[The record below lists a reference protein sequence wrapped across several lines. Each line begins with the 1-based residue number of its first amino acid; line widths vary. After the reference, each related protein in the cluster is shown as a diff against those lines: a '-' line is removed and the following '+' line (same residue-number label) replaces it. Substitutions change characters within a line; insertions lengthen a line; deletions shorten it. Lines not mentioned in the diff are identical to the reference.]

1 VGELNPK
8 LTIGFKWSQLHQRY
22 TWAMEILYT
31 ALLFL
36 ILLGVAY
43 CAKLLRALHTKISKN
58 FASISRELS
67 KLPLENK
74 KSSMIAYRQTEAF
87 IQLTNLLDFKAAIPA
102 TRSWAASPD
111 LLLTIS
117 EIIKK
122 AKPGLVVELGSGI
135 STLVAAKSGARK
147 IVSIDNSDSWGAKTV
162 ALLKEHK
169 VRGVDVRIAPLRPYA
184 NGSDWYDL
192 DAIKDLKK
200 IDLLIVDGPPGSKN
214 PEARYPALQQFK
226 DKLSSSAIIIIDDV
240 RRDGER
246 KLAEDFAK
254 ALPNH
259 ELTILD
265 HEKGTA
271 VISPR

>member
-1 VGELNPK
+1 
-8 LTIGFKWSQLHQRY
+8 
-22 TWAMEILYT
+22 MEILYS

-36 ILLGVAY
+36 ILLGVTY
-43 CAKLLRALHTKISKN
+43 CAKLLRSLHSKVSKTS
-58 FASISRELS
+58 AAITRDIQKLS
-67 KLPLENK
+67 VENK
-74 KSSMIAYRQTEAF
+74 KNSMIAYRQTEAF
-87 IQLTNLLDFKAAIPA
+87 NQLTNLLDFKAAIPA

-117 EIIKK
+117 EIVKK
-122 AKPGLVVELGSGI
+122 NRPGLVVELGSGI
-135 STLVAAKSGARK
+135 STLVTAKSGARK
-147 IVSIDNSDSWGAKTV
+147 IISIDNSDAWGAKTV

-184 NGSDWYDL
+184 NGSEWYDL

-226 DKLSSSAIIIIDDV
+226 DKLSPAAIVVIDDV
-240 RRDGER
+240 NREGER

-271 VISPR
+271 IISPR

>member
-1 VGELNPK
+1 
-8 LTIGFKWSQLHQRY
+8 
-22 TWAMEILYT
+22 MEILYS

-36 ILLGVAY
+36 ILLGVTY
-43 CAKLLRALHTKISKN
+43 CAKLLRSLHSKVSKTS
-58 FASISRELS
+58 AAITRDIQKLS
-67 KLPLENK
+67 VENK
-74 KSSMIAYRQTEAF
+74 KNSMIAYRQAEAF
-87 IQLTNLLDFKAAIPA
+87 NQLTNLLDFKAAIPA

-117 EIIKK
+117 EIVKK
-122 AKPGLVVELGSGI
+122 NRPGLVVELGSGI

-147 IVSIDNSDSWGAKTV
+147 IISIDNSDAWGAKTV

-184 NGSDWYDL
+184 NGSEWYDL

-226 DKLSSSAIIIIDDV
+226 EKLSPSAIVVIDDV
-240 RRDGER
+240 NREGER

-271 VISPR
+271 IISPR

>member
-1 VGELNPK
+1 
-8 LTIGFKWSQLHQRY
+8 
-22 TWAMEILYT
+22 MEILQGV
-31 ALLFL
+31 LLFL
-36 ILLGVAY
+36 VLLGVAY
-43 CAKLLRALHTKISKN
+43 CAKLLRSLHSKVSKTSAALTRDIQK
-58 FASISRELS
+58 LS
-67 KLPLENK
+67 LDNK

-87 IQLTNLLDFKAAIPA
+87 NQLTNLLDFKAAIPA

-117 EIIKK
+117 EIVKK
-122 AKPGLVVELGSGI
+122 NKPGLVVELGSGA

-147 IVSIDNSDSWGAKTV
+147 IVSIDNSDVWGAKTV

-184 NGSDWYDL
+184 NGSEWYDL

-214 PEARYPALQQFK
+214 PDARYPALQQFK
-226 DKLSSSAIIIIDDV
+226 DRLSAAVIVVIDDV
-240 RRDGER
+240 NREGER

-271 VISPR
+271 IISPR

>member
-1 VGELNPK
+1 
-8 LTIGFKWSQLHQRY
+8 
-22 TWAMEILYT
+22 MEILYV

-43 CAKLLRALHTKISKN
+43 CARLLRSLHSKMSKSSAALTRDIH
-58 FASISRELS
+58 
-67 KLPLENK
+67 KLTVENK
-74 KSSMIAYRQTEAF
+74 KGSMIAYRQTEAF
-87 IQLTNLLDFKAAIPA
+87 IQLTNLLDFKAAIPS

-117 EIIKK
+117 EIIKRT
-122 AKPGLVVELGSGI
+122 KPGLVVELGSGI

-147 IVSIDNSDSWGAKTV
+147 IVSIDNSGAWGAKTV

-184 NGSDWYDL
+184 NGSQWYDL
-192 DAIKDLKK
+192 DAINGLKK
-200 IDLLIVDGPPGSKN
+200 IDLLIIDGPPGSKN

-226 DKLSSSAIIIIDDV
+226 DKLSASAIVIIDDV
-240 RRDGER
+240 NREGER

-271 VISPR
+271 IISPR

>member
-1 VGELNPK
+1 
-8 LTIGFKWSQLHQRY
+8 
-22 TWAMEILYT
+22 MEILYS
-31 ALLFL
+31 ALLFV
-36 ILLGVAY
+36 ILLGITY
-43 CAKLLRALHTKISKN
+43 CAKLLRSLHSKVSKTS
-58 FASISRELS
+58 AAITRDIQKLS
-67 KLPLENK
+67 VENK
-74 KSSMIAYRQTEAF
+74 KNSMIAYRQTEAF
-87 IQLTNLLDFKAAIPA
+87 TQLTNLLDFKAAIPA

-117 EIIKK
+117 EIVKK
-122 AKPGLVVELGSGI
+122 NKPGLVVELGSGI

-147 IVSIDNSDSWGAKTV
+147 IISIDNSDAWGAKTV

-184 NGSDWYDL
+184 NGSEWYDL

-226 DKLSSSAIIIIDDV
+226 DKLSPAAIVVIDDV
-240 RRDGER
+240 NREGER

-259 ELTILD
+259 ELVILD

-271 VISPR
+271 IIAPR

>member
-1 VGELNPK
+1 
-8 LTIGFKWSQLHQRY
+8 
-22 TWAMEILYT
+22 MEILYS

-36 ILLGVAY
+36 ILLGITY
-43 CAKLLRALHTKISKN
+43 CAKLLRSLHSKVSKTS
-58 FASISRELS
+58 AAITRDIQKLS
-67 KLPLENK
+67 VENK
-74 KSSMIAYRQTEAF
+74 KNSMIAYRQTEAF
-87 IQLTNLLDFKAAIPA
+87 TQLTNLLDFKAAIPA

-117 EIIKK
+117 EIVKK
-122 AKPGLVVELGSGI
+122 NRPGLVVELGSGI

-147 IVSIDNSDSWGAKTV
+147 IISIDNSDAWGAKTV

-169 VRGVDVRIAPLRPYA
+169 VRAVDVRIAPLRPYA
-184 NGSDWYDL
+184 NGSEWYDL
-192 DAIKDLKK
+192 EAIKDLMK

-226 DKLSSSAIIIIDDV
+226 DKLSPAAIVVIDDV
-240 RRDGER
+240 NREGER

-271 VISPR
+271 IIAPR

>member
-1 VGELNPK
+1 
-8 LTIGFKWSQLHQRY
+8 
-22 TWAMEILYT
+22 MEILYS

-36 ILLGVAY
+36 ILLGVTY
-43 CAKLLRALHTKISKN
+43 CAKLLRSLHSKVSKTS
-58 FASISRELS
+58 AAIARDIQKLS
-67 KLPLENK
+67 VENK
-74 KSSMIAYRQTEAF
+74 KNSMIAYRQTEAF
-87 IQLTNLLDFKAAIPA
+87 TQLTNLLDFKAAIPA

-117 EIIKK
+117 EIVKK
-122 AKPGLVVELGSGI
+122 NRPGLVVELGSGI

-147 IVSIDNSDSWGAKTV
+147 IISIDNSDAWGAKTV

-184 NGSDWYDL
+184 NGSEWYDL

-226 DKLSSSAIIIIDDV
+226 DKLSPAAIVVIDDV
-240 RRDGER
+240 NREGER

-271 VISPR
+271 IIAPR

>member
-1 VGELNPK
+1 VSKTSAAITRDIQK
-8 LTIGFKWSQLHQRY
+8 LS
-22 TWAMEILYT
+22 
-31 ALLFL
+31 
-36 ILLGVAY
+36 V
-43 CAKLLRALHTKISKN
+43 
-58 FASISRELS
+58 
-67 KLPLENK
+67 ENK
-74 KSSMIAYRQTEAF
+74 KNSMIAYRQTEAF
-87 IQLTNLLDFKAAIPA
+87 NQLTNLLDFKAAIPA

-117 EIIKK
+117 EIVKK
-122 AKPGLVVELGSGI
+122 NRPGLVVELGSGI
-135 STLVAAKSGARK
+135 STLVTAKSGARK
-147 IVSIDNSDSWGAKTV
+147 IVSIDNSDAWGAKTV

-184 NGSDWYDL
+184 NGSEWYDL

-226 DKLSSSAIIIIDDV
+226 DKLSSAAIVVIDDV
-240 RRDGER
+240 NREGER

-271 VISPR
+271 IISPR

>member
-1 VGELNPK
+1 
-8 LTIGFKWSQLHQRY
+8 
-22 TWAMEILYT
+22 MEILYVG
-31 ALLFL
+31 LLFL

-43 CAKLLRALHTKISKN
+43 CARLLRSLHAKVSKSSAALTRDLNK
-58 FASISRELS
+58 LS
-67 KLPLENK
+67 LDNK

-87 IQLTNLLDFKAAIPA
+87 IQLANLLDFKAAVPA

-111 LLLTIS
+111 LLLTIA
-117 EIIKK
+117 EMVKK
-122 AKPGLVVELGSGI
+122 TKPGLVVELGSGV
-135 STLVAAKSGARK
+135 STLVAAKAGAKK
-147 IVSIDNSDSWGAKTV
+147 IISIDNSSEFGGKTV

-184 NGSDWYDL
+184 NGSEWYDL
-192 DAIKDLKK
+192 ESIKDLKK

-226 DKLSSSAIIIIDDV
+226 DKLSSSAIVIIDDV
-240 RRDGER
+240 NREGER

-259 ELTILD
+259 HLTIVD

-271 VISPR
+271 IISPR

>member
-1 VGELNPK
+1 VSKTSAAITRDIQK
-8 LTIGFKWSQLHQRY
+8 LS
-22 TWAMEILYT
+22 
-31 ALLFL
+31 
-36 ILLGVAY
+36 V
-43 CAKLLRALHTKISKN
+43 
-58 FASISRELS
+58 
-67 KLPLENK
+67 ENK
-74 KSSMIAYRQTEAF
+74 KNSMIAYRQTEAF
-87 IQLTNLLDFKAAIPA
+87 NQLTNLLDFKAAIPA

-117 EIIKK
+117 EIVKK
-122 AKPGLVVELGSGI
+122 NRPGLVVELGSGI
-135 STLVAAKSGARK
+135 STLVTAKSGARK
-147 IVSIDNSDSWGAKTV
+147 IVSIDNSDAWGAKTV

-184 NGSDWYDL
+184 NGSEWYDL

-226 DKLSSSAIIIIDDV
+226 DKLSPAAIVVIDDV
-240 RRDGER
+240 NREGER

-271 VISPR
+271 IISPR